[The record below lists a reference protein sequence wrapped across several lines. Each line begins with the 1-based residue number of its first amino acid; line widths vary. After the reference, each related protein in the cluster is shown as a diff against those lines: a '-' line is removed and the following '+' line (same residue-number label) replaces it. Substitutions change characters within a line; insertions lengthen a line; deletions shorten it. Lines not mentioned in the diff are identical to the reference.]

1 MWSHYWVIQMKSRWL
16 IEQRLEE
23 ETDPLILKTLLWVLE
38 SPECAL
44 CNHPQRREIEIKM
57 HRDEM
62 TSSFLETKMNWPIG
76 TVEEH
81 LDGHVQYNATEERHI
96 EQMRTESISTL
107 NVAEDLVQRLISWV
121 DELEDRKMS
130 EGLTSEWIAD
140 ATKLL
145 GQGQG
150 FLKLIGQLKQEIGVD
165 SQLLLADRKVDAV
178 MGILIEVLR
187 AEPLYL
193 DQIQLRLAS
202 LKAPDHII
210 EADFEVGE

>member
-1 MWSHYWVIQMKSRWL
+1 MKSRWL
-16 IEQRLEE
+16 IEQRLED
-23 ETDPLILKTLLWVLE
+23 ETDPLVLKTLLWVLE

-44 CNHPQRREIEIKM
+44 CNHPQRRDLEVKI
-57 HRDEM
+57 HRDEI

-81 LDGHVQYNATEERHI
+81 IEGHIQYNATEEKHI

-121 DELEDRKMS
+121 DELEERKMS

-145 GQGQG
+145 GQSQN
-150 FLKLIGQLKQEIGVD
+150 FLKLIGQLKQEIGID
-165 SQLLLADRKVDAV
+165 SQMLLADRKIDTI
-178 MGILIEVLR
+178 MGILVEVLR
-187 AEPLYL
+187 AEPRYL
-193 DQIQLRLAS
+193 DQIQLRLAA
-202 LKAPDHII
+202 LKVPDHII
-210 EADFEVGE
+210 EIDFEVKE